1 MKPPLPGDESERLR
15 VLGEYGIMDSGS
27 EPMFDD
33 LTQLA
38 AQLCGTPTALITLV
52 DARRQWFKSRHAF
65 AIAETDRDLS
75 FCAFCIAEGSA
86 MVVPDATQD
95 SRFAGNP
102 LVTGPPYIRF
112 YAGVPLKTVEG
123 HVLGTLCVI
132 DYRPRQPTSEHM
144 EGLSALARHVMGQL
158 DLRRRVNAEG
168 RAAASAESTV
178 RLNADHHRAILD
190 SALDAI
196 VSMDALGLV
205 TEFNPAAERMF
216 GYSRAEA
223 VGRPMGEVIVPPA
236 LRDQHARGLARYVA
250 SGTSSILGRRIEITA
265 VRRDGTEFPVELS
278 IQRIGHGEPP
288 MFTGFIRDITQHKE
302 LEAQLRHSQKMEA
315 IGQLAGGV
323 AHDFNNILTVIQG
336 HASLLNGEAICE
348 DQTARASVEQIAEAA
363 ERAASLTRQLLAF
376 SRKNVMQP
384 VDLDVNEVVAAMI
397 RMLHRILGEDI
408 ALRVELSPTPLYVHG
423 DRSMMEQIILNLAV
437 NARDAMPGGGS
448 LIVRTSEESIGGARL
463 RENTESSPGHFARLS
478 VIDTGEGI
486 EPAHLTRV
494 FEPFFTTKEVN
505 QGTGLGLATVYGI
518 VKQHG
523 GWINVSSEVGT
534 GTTFDAYLPIV
545 DRPPVASGIEASSQS
560 VSGGVETILL
570 VEDESPVRRLARVV
584 LERAGYIVVEAA
596 NGHAAL
602 AAWDEHRD
610 RIDLL
615 LTDMVMPDG
624 MSGLQVAHRILEDC
638 PQMRVVVTSGYSV
651 EVFGKELSQD
661 DRISFLPKPYRLQ
674 QLLRTVRASIDSRV
688 K

>member
-1 MKPPLPGDESERLR
+1 M
-15 VLGEYGIMDSGS
+15 
-27 EPMFDD
+27 
-33 LTQLA
+33 
-38 AQLCGTPTALITLV
+38 
-52 DARRQWFKSRHAF
+52 
-65 AIAETDRDLS
+65 
-75 FCAFCIAEGSA
+75 
-86 MVVPDATQD
+86 
-95 SRFAGNP
+95 
-102 LVTGPPYIRF
+102 
-112 YAGVPLKTVEG
+112 TVEG
-123 HVLGTLCVI
+123 HALGTLCVI
-132 DYRPRQPTSEHM
+132 DYTPRQPTREHM
-144 EGLSALARHVMGQL
+144 EGLSALAHQVMGRL
-158 DLRRRVNAEG
+158 ELRRRVNAEG

-196 VSMDALGLV
+196 VSMDACGLV

-236 LRDQHARGLARYVA
+236 LRDQHARGLARYVM
-250 SGTSSILGRRIEITA
+250 SGTSTILGRRIEITA

-278 IQRIGHGEPP
+278 IQRIGHAEPP
-288 MFTGFIRDITQHKE
+288 TFTGFIRDITEHKE
-302 LEAQLRHSQKMEA
+302 LEAKLRHSQKMEA

-336 HASLLNGEAICE
+336 HASLLKGEAVCE
-348 DQTARASVEQIAEAA
+348 DQTARDSVEQIAEAA

-408 ALRVELSPTPLYVHG
+408 ALHVELSPAPVYVHG
-423 DRSMMEQIILNLAV
+423 DRSMMDQIILNLAV

-448 LIVRTSEESIGGARL
+448 LTVRTSEEPINGAR
-463 RENTESSPGHFARLS
+463 ETTESSAGRFARLS

-523 GWINVSSEVGT
+523 GWINVSSEVGK

-545 DRPPVASGIEASSQS
+545 DTPVASGIEASSQA
-560 VSGGVETILL
+560 VTGGAETILL
-570 VEDESPVRRLARVV
+570 VEDEAPVRRLTRVV
-584 LERAGYIVVEAA
+584 LERNGYVVVEAT

-602 AAWDEHRD
+602 AAWDEHKE
-610 RIDLL
+610 RIDLV

-638 PQMRVVVTSGYSV
+638 PRMRVIVTSGYSV

-674 QLLRTVRASIDSRV
+674 QLLRTVRTSIDSR
-688 K
+688 

>member
-1 MKPPLPGDESERLR
+1 
-15 VLGEYGIMDSGS
+15 
-27 EPMFDD
+27 
-33 LTQLA
+33 
-38 AQLCGTPTALITLV
+38 
-52 DARRQWFKSRHAF
+52 
-65 AIAETDRDLS
+65 
-75 FCAFCIAEGSA
+75 
-86 MVVPDATQD
+86 MVVPDATRD
-95 SRFAGNP
+95 PRFAGNP
-102 LVTGPPYIRF
+102 LVTGPPRIRF
-112 YAGVPLKTVEG
+112 YAGAPLKTVEG

-132 DYRPRQPTSEHM
+132 DYRPRQPTSDQM
-144 EGLSALARHVMGQL
+144 AGLSALARQVMREL
-158 DLRRRVNAEG
+158 DLRRRGNAEG
-168 RAAASAESTV
+168 RAVASAESAV
-178 RLNADHHRAILD
+178 RLKADHHRAILD

-196 VSMDALGLV
+196 VSMDARGLV

-236 LRDQHARGLARYVA
+236 LRDQHARGLARYVMSGA
-250 SGTSSILGRRIEITA
+250 STILGRRIEITA

-278 IQRIGHGEPP
+278 IQRIGHAEPP

-336 HASLLNGEAICE
+336 HASLLKGEAICE
-348 DQTARASVEQIAEAA
+348 DYTAGASVEQIAEAA
-363 ERAASLTRQLLAF
+363 ERAAGLTRQLLAF

-384 VDLDVNEVVAAMI
+384 VDLDVNEVVAAMT

-408 ALRVELSPTPLYVHG
+408 ALHVELSATPLYVHG

-437 NARDAMPGGGS
+437 NAHDAMPGGGS
-448 LIVRTSEESIGGARL
+448 LIVRTSEEPFDGARL
-463 RENTESSPGHFARLS
+463 RENTEPGPERLARLS

-523 GWINVSSEVGT
+523 GWVNVSSEVGK

-545 DRPPVASGIEASSQS
+545 DRPPAASGIEASSQS

-584 LERAGYIVVEAA
+584 LERNGYSVVEAA

-610 RIDLL
+610 RIDLV

-624 MSGLQVAHRILEDC
+624 MSGLQVAHRILKDC
-638 PQMRVVVTSGYSV
+638 PQMRVIVTSGYSV
-651 EVFGKELSQD
+651 EVFGKELSQN
-661 DRISFLPKPYRLQ
+661 DRISFLPKPYQLH
-674 QLLRTVRASIDSRV
+674 QLLRTVRASIDSR
-688 K
+688 

>member
-1 MKPPLPGDESERLR
+1 MKPPLPGNEPERLR
-15 VLGEYGIMDSGS
+15 ALGEYAIMDSGS
-27 EPMFDD
+27 ESIFDD
-33 LTQLA
+33 LTRLA
-38 AQLCGTPTALITLV
+38 AHVCGTPTALITLV

-65 AIAETDRDLS
+65 AIGETDRDLS
-75 FCAFCIAEGSA
+75 FCAFCVAKGSA

-95 SRFAGNP
+95 PRFAGNP
-102 LVTGPPYIRF
+102 LVTGPPHIRF
-112 YAGVPLKTVEG
+112 YAGAPLKTVEG
-123 HVLGTLCVI
+123 HALGALCII
-132 DYRPRQPTSEHM
+132 DYRPRQPTSEQM
-144 EGLSALARHVMGQL
+144 ELLLALARQVMGQL
-158 DLRRRVNAEG
+158 DLRRVNAAA
-168 RAAASAESTV
+168 RAAVSAESAV
-178 RLNADHHRAILD
+178 RLSADHYRAILD

-196 VSMDALGLV
+196 VSMDARGLV
-205 TEFNPAAERMF
+205 TEFNLAAERMF
-216 GYSRAEA
+216 GYSRGEA

-236 LRDQHARGLARYVA
+236 LRDQHARGLARYVMY
-250 SGTSSILGRRIEITA
+250 GTSTILGRRIEITA

-278 IQRIGHGEPP
+278 IQRIGHAEPP

-336 HASLLNGEAICE
+336 HASLLNDEAICG

-384 VDLDVNEVVAAMI
+384 VDLDANEVVAAMI
-397 RMLHRILGEDI
+397 RMLKRILGEHI
-408 ALRVELSPTPLYVHG
+408 GLRVEPSAAPLYVHG

-437 NARDAMPGGGS
+437 NARDAMPNGGS
-448 LIVRTSEESIGGARL
+448 LVVRTSEELLGGARCS
-463 RENTESSPGHFARLS
+463 ENPESSPGRFARLS
-478 VIDTGEGI
+478 VIDTGQGI
-486 EPAHLTRV
+486 EPGHLARI

-523 GWINVSSEVGT
+523 GWINVSSEVGK

-545 DRPPVASGIEASSQS
+545 ERPAVPSEIEASSRS

-584 LERAGYIVVEAA
+584 LERNGYVVVEAA

-610 RIDLL
+610 RIDLV

-638 PQMRVVVTSGYSV
+638 PQMRVIVTSGYSV

-674 QLLRTVRASIDSRV
+674 QLLRTVRSSIDSR
-688 K
+688 

>member
-1 MKPPLPGDESERLR
+1 
-15 VLGEYGIMDSGS
+15 
-27 EPMFDD
+27 
-33 LTQLA
+33 
-38 AQLCGTPTALITLV
+38 
-52 DARRQWFKSRHAF
+52 
-65 AIAETDRDLS
+65 
-75 FCAFCIAEGSA
+75 
-86 MVVPDATQD
+86 
-95 SRFAGNP
+95 
-102 LVTGPPYIRF
+102 
-112 YAGVPLKTVEG
+112 
-123 HVLGTLCVI
+123 
-132 DYRPRQPTSEHM
+132 
-144 EGLSALARHVMGQL
+144 
-158 DLRRRVNAEG
+158 
-168 RAAASAESTV
+168 
-178 RLNADHHRAILD
+178 
-190 SALDAI
+190 
-196 VSMDALGLV
+196 
-205 TEFNPAAERMF
+205 
-216 GYSRAEA
+216 
-223 VGRPMGEVIVPPA
+223 MGEVIVPPA
-236 LRDQHARGLARYVA
+236 LRDQHARGLARYVM
-250 SGTSSILGRRIEITA
+250 SGTSTILGRRIEITA

-278 IQRIGHGEPP
+278 IQRIGHAEPP
-288 MFTGFIRDITQHKE
+288 TFTGFIRDITEHKE
-302 LEAQLRHSQKMEA
+302 LEAKLRHSQKMEA

-336 HASLLNGEAICE
+336 HASLLKGEAVCE
-348 DQTARASVEQIAEAA
+348 DQTARDSVEQIAEAA

-408 ALRVELSPTPLYVHG
+408 ALHVELSPAPLYVHG
-423 DRSMMEQIILNLAV
+423 DRSMMDQIILNLAV

-448 LIVRTSEESIGGARL
+448 LTVRTSEEPINGAR
-463 RENTESSPGHFARLS
+463 ETTESSAGRFARLS

-523 GWINVSSEVGT
+523 GWINVSSEVGK

-545 DRPPVASGIEASSQS
+545 DTPVASGIEASSQA
-560 VSGGVETILL
+560 VTGGAETILL
-570 VEDESPVRRLARVV
+570 VEDEAPVRRLTRVV
-584 LERAGYIVVEAA
+584 LERNGYVVVEAT

-602 AAWDEHRD
+602 AAWDEHKD
-610 RIDLL
+610 RIDLV

-638 PQMRVVVTSGYSV
+638 PRMRVIVTSGYSV

-674 QLLRTVRASIDSRV
+674 QLLRTVRTSIDSR
-688 K
+688 